1 MKNPEMK
8 THDCSQQNPAVL
20 SQKGF
25 SAENFAYNVQRHI
38 KRVGVSLVAVS
49 LCASTMICVGQ
60 ENRAPKLSYKG
71 ITVSAKQGITDTLDA
86 VCKASYAD
94 IIMKQADYAELARLE
109 GAEKVAEDKALA
121 AEKKRKDLAAA
132 KKLAANKKDTT
143 AVTGAKTSTAKNA
156 SESEYGEYLG
166 TFTITAYCPCKKC
179 CGKTNGKTASGK
191 IATANHTVAASS
203 KFAFGTELVI
213 GGKVYTVEDRGGAI
227 KGNRIDIFFAS
238 HKAALQFG
246 RKKMKV
252 YRYQ

>member
-1 MKNPEMK
+1 MKNPEMQS
-8 THDCSQQNPAVL
+8 HDCSQQNLV
-20 SQKGF
+20 
-25 SAENFAYNVQRHI
+25 YNVQKHI

-49 LCASTMICVGQ
+49 LCASTLICVGQ
-60 ENRAPKLSYKG
+60 ENSAPKLSYKG
-71 ITVSAKQGITDTLDA
+71 ITVSAQQGITDTLDA

-94 IIMKQADYAELARLE
+94 ILTKQADYAELARLE

-132 KKLAANKKDTT
+132 KRLAANKKDTT
-143 AVTGAKTSTAKNA
+143 AVTGAKTSAAKNA

-166 TFTITAYCPCKKC
+166 TFTVTAYCPCKKC

-191 IATANHTVAASS
+191 IATANHTVAAS
-203 KFAFGTELVI
+203 KQFAFGTQLVI